1 MFMCDVQEIWR
12 TVSRATDV
20 PRKVPPSLGVLET
33 MDAMEMRQAEET
45 ILRADSFD
53 KLFEEHYESVLR
65 ALYLLTGDPD
75 EAEDLAQEAFARIY
89 ERGIR
94 LSTTRNVAGYVYR
107 TAVNLH
113 RSRLRRVAVS
123 VRRLRMLHPRDVED
137 DFGPVDDRDVL
148 GRALARLSRAEREAL
163 VLVEW
168 VGMSDAEA
176 GEVLGTTPSAI
187 STRIS
192 RAKARLRLAFGEGA
206 NDDD

>member
-1 MFMCDVQEIWR
+1 
-12 TVSRATDV
+12 
-20 PRKVPPSLGVLET
+20 
-33 MDAMEMRQAEET
+33 MDAMEMRQATEET
-45 ILRADSFD
+45 LLPADSFGD
-53 KLFEEHYESVLR
+53 LFEEHYESVLR
-65 ALYLLTGDPD
+65 ALYLLTGNPH

-94 LSTTRNVAGYVYR
+94 LNATGNAAGYVYR

-113 RSRLRRVAVS
+113 RSRLRRLGVAVG
-123 VRRLRMLHPRDVED
+123 RLRLLRPRDVGD
-137 DFGPVDDRDVL
+137 DFGPIDDRDVL

-176 GEVLGTTPSAI
+176 GQVLGTTPGAI
-187 STRIS
+187 STRVS
-192 RAKARLRLAFGEGA
+192 RAKTRLRLAFREGA

>member
-1 MFMCDVQEIWR
+1 
-12 TVSRATDV
+12 
-20 PRKVPPSLGVLET
+20 
-33 MDAMEMRQAEET
+33 MDATEMRQVAEET
-45 ILRADSFD
+45 LMPADSFD
-53 KLFEEHYESVLR
+53 ELFEEHYESVLR
-65 ALYLLTGDPD
+65 ALYLLTGNPH

-94 LSTTRNVAGYVYR
+94 LSATRNVAGYVYR

-113 RSRLRRVAVS
+113 RSRLRRLGMAVA
-123 VRRLRMLHPRDVED
+123 RLRMLRPRDVRD
-137 DFGPVDDRDVL
+137 DFGPIEDRDVL

-176 GEVLGTTPSAI
+176 SEVLGTTPGAI

-192 RAKARLRLAFGEGA
+192 RAKAHLRLVFREGA
-206 NDDD
+206 DDDD